1 MLASIIKTLVNA
13 FSPILAMLLVL
24 LLFTLLSCEQEK
36 AETLP
41 FYHTPDFTPLWL
53 SEAQAATQKV
63 HTIAPF
69 SFTDQSGQAITNQT
83 LLGKIYVA
91 NFFFTACGSVC
102 PTITNNLLAVQD
114 TFKNDKDILLLS
126 HSVTPWADSVSQLR
140 AYAERYKLNEKWHL
154 LTGKKAEIYQ
164 LARQSYFAEEEI
176 GYTKDSTEFLHT
188 EHALLI
194 DRKGRIR
201 GIYNATLPLEIQ
213 KIIAD
218 IRILQK

>member
-1 MLASIIKTLVNA
+1 MLISIIKTLVNA
-13 FSPILAMLLVL
+13 FSPLVAMLLIL
-24 LLFTLLSCEQEK
+24 LLFTLLSCEPEK
-36 AETLP
+36 TATLP
-41 FYHTPDFTPLWL
+41 FYNTPDFTPLWL
-53 SEAQAATQKV
+53 SEKQASEQKI
-63 HTIAPF
+63 HTISPF

-83 LLGKIYVA
+83 LSGKIYVA

-102 PTITNNLLAVQD
+102 PTITNQLIAVQD
-114 TFKNDKDILLLS
+114 TFKNEKDILLLS
-126 HSVTPWADSVSQLR
+126 HSVTPWADSVSQLQT
-140 AYAERYKLNEKWHL
+140 YAL

-213 KIIAD
+213 KMITD
-218 IRILQK
+218 IRALQK

>member
-13 FSPILAMLLVL
+13 FSPILAMLLIL
-24 LLFTLLSCEQEK
+24 LLFALLSCEQEK
-36 AETLP
+36 VETLP
-41 FYHTPDFTPLWL
+41 FYNTPDFTPLWL
-53 SEAQAATQKV
+53 SEQEANAQKI

-69 SFTDQSGQAITNQT
+69 SFINNQT
-83 LLGKIYVA
+83 LMGKIYVA

-102 PTITNNLLAVQD
+102 PNITNNLIAVQD
-114 TFKNDKDILLLS
+114 TFKNEKDIRLIS

-140 AYAERYKLNEKWHL
+140 AYAQRYKINAQQWHL

-213 KIIAD
+213 KIITD
-218 IRILQK
+218 IRVLKK